1 MEFAAIPPVAD
12 RLVQSVVAA
21 HQDEAQAQLADRAW
35 KAIDSATAASWVG
48 DASAFTGQPGVTVV
62 VRAVRSTP
70 DASGLDA
77 NDSFHV
83 RWHDGVVAVAHL
95 AGRTALTPQARHALV
110 ILLPTEPR
118 EVFVEC
124 LVAIHG
130 GLSKD

>member
-1 MEFAAIPPVAD
+1 
-12 RLVQSVVAA
+12 
-21 HQDEAQAQLADRAW
+21 
-35 KAIDSATAASWVG
+35 VG

-77 NDSFHV
+77 SDSFHV

-95 AGRTALTPQARHALV
+95 AGRTAPTPQARHALV

-124 LVAIHG
+124 LIVIHG